1 MPKRRAPESSDSQ
14 DDDLFKRF
22 RLEPTQESENN
33 QELIEI
39 DSQATASGSI
49 TDSRPPTSMMLA
61 QRTQSFELP
70 LPDRQP
76 SDEGYS
82 WPFDGSQHNRR
93 SSPEINILEYLP
105 DHDPIQS
112 VVGLSREEAREV
124 ILRQGGTLPVINP
137 QPHEEN
143 REDAPNSQNEYYV
156 TSQSSDGTN
165 NHITVTPAPDHQ
177 PSDDLNDYTQC
188 SNEYDIYS
196 DDYHGRQP
204 SEEFSFNM
212 STQSTGPNR
221 NDTAETFV
229 PPYLSQAT
237 RSNNGDTQAYFF
249 SVEDYNLPKEIFDKS
264 FDKLSKTLENNI
276 LDLDFSNTLPM
287 GLISIILY
295 SYIEEI

>member
-61 QRTQSFELP
+61 QRTQSFEPP

-82 WPFDGSQHNRR
+82 LSLGNTQ
-93 SSPEINILEYLP
+93 SSEEINILEYLP

-112 VVGLSREEAREV
+112 VVGLSQEEAREV
-124 ILRQGGTLPVINP
+124 ILRQGRTLPTRNP

-143 REDAPNSQNEYYV
+143 REDAPNSQNEYYF

-177 PSDDLNDYTQC
+177 PSDDLNDYTQD
-188 SNEYDIYS
+188 SNGYGVYS
-196 DDYHGRQP
+196 DDDYQGRQP
-204 SEEFSFNM
+204 SEEFPFNM

-237 RSNNGDTQAYFF
+237 GSNNGDTQAYFF
-249 SVEDYNLPKEIFDKS
+249 SIEDYNLPKEIFDKS